1 MAVNIGPRIG
11 IEGEEKYRSTLI
23 NLIQTTKTY
32 DATMKSLESTF
43 SANDSNMS
51 KAAQRSSVL
60 TKEVTAQAKRVKE
73 LEKAVEE
80 SGKKYGETDTKTL
93 KWKESLEAAKTKLE
107 ELKSSLADNNAIKAF
122 GDDMQA
128 AGQKMSSFGTG
139 MTNAGRTLTRTV
151 TTPIIGL
158 GAYAVKQA
166 ADFDSGMSKVQAI
179 SGVTADEMQILRD
192 KAMEMGAATKFT
204 TTEAAD
210 ALSYMAM
217 AGWKTDQMVGGL
229 PGVMYLAGA
238 SGEDL
243 ATTSDIVTDAMTAF
257 NMVAGQSQKVM
268 RNGVEVELENT
279 SRFVDVLAAA
289 SSNANTNVSMMGESF
304 KYVAPVAGTM
314 GYSIEDTAVA
324 LGLMANSGIK
334 ASQAG
339 TTLRTLLTRMAKPTK
354 ESAAAMQALGIRL
367 DDGHG
372 GMKSF
377 MQVME
382 ELREGFG
389 GLMEPPEEFGTALQ
403 ALDED
408 LEAGVITNKEY
419 GDAVEDLVNKTFG
432 AEQAEKA
439 RTAAML
445 AGQRGMAGLLAIVNS
460 SDEDFEKLTKAIQDS
475 EGAATDMYNTM
486 QGNLNGEIE
495 KLKSQTQ
502 VLAQSF
508 GEELVPVLTDGV
520 KWLQDM
526 VSKFQQLEP
535 EERKQIIKFGAMAA
549 AAGPLLMAMGGT
561 VHSIGELTTG
571 IGGLVSKV
579 GEVVGKHQAAA
590 LATAELGTEATTAAT
605 STGALGS
612 AMGILPF
619 AAVGIGLAGFVAAML
634 AYKESL
640 REATPVTDELKN
652 KLAEFDSQ
660 LAASQASFGSLMEG
674 ISSNSANINA
684 TGTGPLQVWIDQL
697 GECVTAEGQ
706 VKAGAEEAANFI
718 LNNLNQALGTDFQ
731 VSANGFVENAQG
743 VVQSLADI
751 NTSIDAMVT
760 KMQQQSLTS
769 AISGD
774 YTTALQ
780 EQQTATANAET
791 ATTNYSTA
799 LDNLIAQQ
807 QKFNEVRAQWQ
818 AEIDAD
824 PEAGASITTTDMLDN
839 QRQALEE
846 AKQVYEE
853 AKNQMTEAAA
863 QVAAADEAVKLLDES
878 MRTLAEGTPESVEA
892 VKTAY
897 GEIPGKVEEVNAQV
911 SEDMAAALEQ
921 LKTDMLAGGEQGGDN
936 LANGLSSKKDK
947 SQTAGNDLSKA
958 AAKGAE
964 NGKKDMESAANA
976 VVDGFINTIRNR
988 RHEVETEMAALA
1000 NAGTGA
1006 SADALKTGSPSKVM
1020 EQQGSWTVQGYV
1032 NGIRRNLH
1040 EVARAGAA
1048 IGNAAIYP
1056 TEVSGYTA
1064 TDSRNI
1070 QLSELLD
1077 AVRDGVHM
1085 QNNVEVKLTGDAEK
1099 LFRVQQK
1106 KGWEYIRRTGSEV
1119 FE

>member
-11 IEGEEKYRSTLI
+11 IEGEETYRKDLL

-32 DATMKSLESTF
+32 DATMKSLEASFSST
-43 SANDSNMS
+43 DSNMS

-80 SGKKYGETDTKTL
+80 SGKKFGETDTKTL
-93 KWKESLEAAKTKLE
+93 KWKESLEVAKTKLE
-107 ELKSSLADNNAIKAF
+107 ELKTSLANNNALKAF

-128 AGQKMSSFGTG
+128 AGEKMTSIGRG
-139 MTNAGRTLTRTV
+139 MKSAGQTLTRTV
-151 TTPIIGL
+151 TAPIMGI

-179 SGVTADEMQILRD
+179 SGVTADEMQVLRD

-217 AGWKTDQMVGGL
+217 AGWKTEQMVGGL

-354 ESAAAMQALGIRL
+354 ESAAAMQDLGIRL
-367 DDGHG
+367 DDGQG

-389 GLMEPPEEFGTALQ
+389 GLMEPPEEFGAALQ

-408 LEAGVITNKEY
+408 LEAGVISNKEY
-419 GDAVEDLVNKTFG
+419 ESSVEDLVNKTFG

-445 AGQRGMAGLLAIVNS
+445 AGQRGMAGLLAIVS
-460 SDEDFEKLTKAIQDS
+460 ASDEDFEKLTKAIQNS

-486 QGNLNGEIE
+486 QNNLSGEVE

-502 VLAQSF
+502 VLAQTM
-508 GEELVPVLTDGV
+508 GEELVPYLTDGV

-526 VSKFQQLEP
+526 VAKFQALEP
-535 EERKQIIKFGAMAA
+535 EEKKQIIKIAAIAA
-549 AAGPLLMAMGGT
+549 AAGPLLSIVGQATIGIGALTIGVGKLASGLGLLLGTQAATNVAMTAGGT
-561 VHSIGELTTG
+561 
-571 IGGLVSKV
+571 
-579 GEVVGKHQAAA
+579 AAA
-590 LATAELGTEATTAAT
+590 GAAT
-605 STGALGS
+605 STGVFGGVLG
-612 AMGILPF
+612 ALPF
-619 AAVGIGLAGFVAAML
+619 AAVGVGLAGFVGGML

-640 REATPVTDELKN
+640 REATPVTDELKG
-652 KLAEFDSQ
+652 KLAEFDEA

-674 ISSNSANINA
+674 ISSTSANINA
-684 TGTGPLQVWIDQL
+684 TGTGPLQVWVDQL

-706 VKAGAEEAANFI
+706 VKAGAEEAANYI
-718 LNNLNQALGTDFQ
+718 LNNLNQALGTDFA
-731 VSANGFVENAQG
+731 VSADGFVTNAQG

-774 YTTALQ
+774 YTAALQ

-791 ATTNYSTA
+791 ATANYSTA

-807 QKFNEVRAQWQ
+807 QKFNEARAQWQ

-824 PEAGASITTTDMLDN
+824 PEAGASITATNILDN

-846 AKQVYEE
+846 AKLVYEE
-853 AKNQMTEAAA
+853 AKTQMTEAAA
-863 QVAAADEAVKLLDES
+863 QMAAADEAVKLLDES
-878 MRTLAEGTPESVEA
+878 MKLLAEGTPESVEM

-897 GEIPGKVEEVNAQV
+897 GEIPGKVSEVNAQI

-936 LANGLSSKKDK
+936 LANGISSKRDK

-1000 NAGTGA
+1000 NAGTDA
-1006 SADALKTGSPSKVM
+1006 SAGALKTGSPSRVM
-1020 EQQGSWTVQGYV
+1020 EQQGFWTVQGYV

-1048 IGNAAIYP
+1048 IGNAAIFP
-1056 TEVSGYTA
+1056 AETSGVASNDT
-1064 TDSRNI
+1064 RNV

-1077 AVRDGVHM
+1077 AVKDGVHM
-1085 QNNVEVKLTGDAEK
+1085 QNNVSVQLTGDAEK

-1119 FE
+1119 YE

>member
-11 IEGEEKYRSTLI
+11 IEGEEKYRSTLM

-51 KAAQRSSVL
+51 KAKQRSEVL
-60 TKEVTAQAKRVKE
+60 SKELTNQAKRVKE

-128 AGQKMSSFGTG
+128 AGEKMTSIGRGIKS
-139 MTNAGRTLTRTV
+139 AGQTLTRTV
-151 TTPIIGL
+151 TAPIV
-158 GAYAVKQA
+158 GAGIYAVKQA
-166 ADFDSGMSKVQAI
+166 ADFDAGMSKVQAI
-179 SGVTADEMQILRD
+179 SGATGEDLDRLRE
-192 KAMEMGAATKFT
+192 KAMEMGAATKYT

-217 AGWKTDQMVGGL
+217 AGWKTDQMVSGL

-243 ATTSDIVTDAMTAF
+243 AATSDIVTDAMTAF
-257 NMVAGQSQKVM
+257 NMVAGQTQKVL
-268 RNGVEVELENT
+268 RNGTEVELENT

-314 GYSIEDTAVA
+314 GYSIEDTAIA

-354 ESAAAMQALGIRL
+354 ESAAAMQDLGIRL
-367 DDGHG
+367 DDGKG

-377 MQVME
+377 LQVMQ

-389 GLMEPPEEFGTALQ
+389 GLMEPPEDFSEKLAS
-403 ALDED
+403 LDED
-408 LEAGVITNKEY
+408 LEAGVISNKEY
-419 GDAVEDLVNKTFG
+419 ADSVEDLVHKTFG

-445 AGQRGMAGLLAIVNS
+445 AGQRGMAGLLAIVNA
-460 SDEDFEKLTKAIQDS
+460 SDEDFDKLTKAIENS

-486 QGNLNGEIE
+486 QNNLSGEIE

-502 VLAQSF
+502 VLAQTM
-508 GEELVPVLTDGV
+508 GEELVPYLTDGV

-526 VSKFQQLEP
+526 VAKFQALEP
-535 EERKQIIKFGAMAA
+535 EEKKQIIKIAAIAA
-549 AAGPLLMAMGGT
+549 AAGPLLSIVGQATIGIGALAIGVGKLTSGLGLLLGTQAATNVAMTAGGT
-561 VHSIGELTTG
+561 
-571 IGGLVSKV
+571 
-579 GEVVGKHQAAA
+579 AAA
-590 LATAELGTEATTAAT
+590 GAAT
-605 STGALGS
+605 STGVLGGALG
-612 AMGILPF
+612 ALPF
-619 AAVGIGLAGFVAAML
+619 AAVGVGLAGFVGGML

-640 REATPVTDELKN
+640 REATPVTDELKGA
-652 KLAEFDSQ
+652 LADLDSKI
-660 LAASQASFGSLMEG
+660 ADSQASFGSLMDG

-706 VKAGAEEAANFI
+706 VKAGAEEAANYI
-718 LNNLNQALGTDFQ
+718 LNNLNQALGTDFG
-731 VSANGFVENAQG
+731 VAANGFVTDAQG
-743 VVQSLADI
+743 VVQSMADI
-751 NTSIDAMVT
+751 NTSIDSMVT

-769 AISGD
+769 AIYDD
-774 YTTALQ
+774 YTAAIK
-780 EQQTATANAET
+780 EQQTATQNAES
-791 ATTNYSTA
+791 AADNYATA
-799 LDNLIAQQ
+799 LTNLQEQQ
-807 QKFNEVRAQWQ
+807 AKFNEIKAQYQ
-818 AEIDAD
+818 AELD
-824 PEAGASITTTDMLDN
+824 EGEGVSYTTAAIYDN
-839 QRQALEE
+839 QRAALQE
-846 AKQVYEE
+846 AKAVYEE
-853 AKNQMTEAAA
+853 AAAQMSETAA
-863 QVAAADEAVKLLDES
+863 QVAATDEAVKLLDES
-878 MRTLAEGTPESVEA
+878 MKLLAEGTPESVEA

-1032 NGIRRNLH
+1032 NGIRRHLH

-1119 FE
+1119 YE

>member
-11 IEGEEKYRSTLI
+11 IEGEEKYRSTLM

-51 KAAQRSSVL
+51 KAKQRSEVL
-60 TKEVTAQAKRVKE
+60 SKELTNQAKRVKE

-166 ADFDSGMSKVQAI
+166 ADFDAGMSKVQAI
-179 SGVTADEMQILRD
+179 SGVTADEMQILRE
-192 KAMEMGAATKFT
+192 KAMEMGAATKYT

-210 ALSYMAM
+210 AMSYMAM
-217 AGWKTDQMVGGL
+217 AGWKTDQIVGGL

-257 NMVAGQSQKVM
+257 NMTAGQTQKVM

-367 DDGHG
+367 DDGQG

-377 MQVME
+377 MQVMQ

-432 AEQAEKA
+432 AEQVEKA

-445 AGQRGMAGLLAIVNS
+445 AGQRGMAGLLAIVS
-460 SDEDFEKLTKAIQDS
+460 ASDEDFNKLTKAIQDS

-640 REATPVTDELKN
+640 REATPVTDELKG
-652 KLAEFDSQ
+652 KLAELDSQ
-660 LAASQASFGSLMEG
+660 ISASQASFGALMEG
-674 ISSNSANINA
+674 ISSNSADINA
-684 TGTGPLQVWIDQL
+684 TGTGPLQVWLDQL

-731 VSANGFVENAQG
+731 VAANGFVTNAQG
-743 VVQSLADI
+743 VVQSMADI
-751 NTSIDAMVT
+751 NSAADEMVM

-769 AISGD
+769 SISND
-774 YTTALQ
+774 YTAALQ
-780 EQQTATANAET
+780 EQQTASANAE
-791 ATTNYSTA
+791 AAAQNYATA
-799 LDNLIAQQ
+799 LDNLAAQQ
-807 QKFNEVRAQWQ
+807 AKFNEVKAQYD
-818 AEIDAD
+818 AEMAD
-824 PEAGASITTTDMLDN
+824 GEGISYTTAAIYDN
-839 QRQALEE
+839 QRAALQE

-853 AKNQMTEAAA
+853 AAAQMTETAA
-863 QVAAADEAVKLLDES
+863 QVAATDAAVQLLEQS

-897 GEIPGKVEEVNAQV
+897 GEIPGKVEEVNSQTLEA
-911 SEDMAAALEQ
+911 MGTALEQ

-936 LANGLSSKKDK
+936 LADGISSKKDK
-947 SQTAGNDLSKA
+947 SQTAGNDLGKA

-964 NGKKDMESAANA
+964 TAKKDMESAANA

-1119 FE
+1119 YE